1 VLRRQVILLS
11 VVKRLRLR
19 VFIVVTDMVN
29 YMKNIAFSDRE
40 LTPEE
45 RNLFSVGY
53 KNVIGAS
60 RAAWRIIS
68 SVEEKEE
75 SEGNAGNVALTR
87 GYKQKIED
95 EITRICED
103 VLDVLDKHLI
113 PSATSGESIVFYAKM
128 QVLSLSRKHF
138 C

>member
-1 VLRRQVILLS
+1 MLPRQVIFLS
-11 VVKRLRLR
+11 VVKHLRLR

-29 YMKNIAFSDRE
+29 YMKNIAFLDRE

-53 KNVIGAS
+53 KNVIGSARAS
-60 RAAWRIIS
+60 WRIVS

-75 SEGNAGNVALTR
+75 SEGNAANVALTR
-87 GYKQKIED
+87 RYKQKIED
-95 EITRICED
+95 EITSICEE
-103 VLDVLDKHLI
+103 VLDVVDKHLI

-138 C
+138 

>member
-1 VLRRQVILLS
+1 
-11 VVKRLRLR
+11 
-19 VFIVVTDMVN
+19 MVN
-29 YMKNIAFSDRE
+29 HMKNIAFLDRE
-40 LTPEE
+40 LTSEE

-53 KNVIGAS
+53 KNLIGGARAS
-60 RAAWRIIS
+60 WRIVS

-75 SEGNAGNVALTR
+75 KLGNAAQVTLVK

-95 EITRICED
+95 EITGICED

-138 C
+138 

>member
-1 VLRRQVILLS
+1 MLPRQVIFLS
-11 VVKRLRLR
+11 VVKHLRLR

-29 YMKNIAFSDRE
+29 YMKNIAFLDRE

-53 KNVIGAS
+53 KNVIGSARAS
-60 RAAWRIIS
+60 WRIVS

-75 SEGNAGNVALTR
+75 SEGNAANVALTR
-87 GYKQKIED
+87 RYKQKIED
-95 EITRICED
+95 EITSICEE
-103 VLDVLDKHLI
+103 VLDVVDKHLI

-128 QVLSLSRKHF
+128 QVLSLSCKHF
-138 C
+138 